1 MLTYEEIIN
10 TLDNQEDKILVNLHN
25 TYCKQKDKI
34 HLYIYDNTPNN
45 VEMLL
50 PENKYDCLLE
60 GQYIRDTY
68 VQTDKWVQIDEQGHI
83 ISENEAKGTLLFL
96 SNIAVWLQTFGFKN
110 LKELENTLNNTR
122 NKWKKIFFNYES
134 IKKDLKNAR

>member
-96 SNIAVWLQTFGFKN
+96 SNIVVWLQTFEFKN
-110 LKELENTLNNTR
+110 IKELE
-122 NKWKKIFFNYES
+122 KY
-134 IKKDLKNAR
+134 IKQYKE

>member
-10 TLDNQEDKILVNLHN
+10 TLDSQEDETLVNLHN
-25 TYCKQKDKI
+25 TYCEQKDKM

-68 VQTDKWVQIDEQGHI
+68 VQTDKWVQIDEQEHI

-96 SNIAVWLQTFGFKN
+96 SNIVVWLQTFEFKN
-110 LKELENTLNNTR
+110 IKELE
-122 NKWKKIFFNYES
+122 KY
-134 IKKDLKNAR
+134 IKQYKE

>member
-10 TLDNQEDKILVNLHN
+10 TLDSQEDETLVNLHN
-25 TYCKQKDKI
+25 TYCEQKDKM

-68 VQTDKWVQIDEQGHI
+68 VQTDKWVQI
-83 ISENEAKGTLLFL
+83 LLFL
-96 SNIAVWLQTFGFKN
+96 SNIVVWLQTFEFKN
-110 LKELENTLNNTR
+110 IKELE
-122 NKWKKIFFNYES
+122 KY
-134 IKKDLKNAR
+134 IKQYKE

>member
-10 TLDNQEDKILVNLHN
+10 TLDSQEDETLVNLHN
-25 TYCKQKDKI
+25 TYCEQKDKM

-50 PENKYDCLLE
+50 PGNKYDCLLE

-68 VQTDKWVQIDEQGHI
+68 VQNDKWVQIDEQGHI

-96 SNIAVWLQTFGFKN
+96 SNIAVWLQTSGFKN
-110 LKELENTLNNTR
+110 IKELE
-122 NKWKKIFFNYES
+122 KY
-134 IKKDLKNAR
+134 IKQYTE

>member
-110 LKELENTLNNTR
+110 LKELE
-122 NKWKKIFFNYES
+122 KH
-134 IKKDLKNAR
+134 IKQYKE